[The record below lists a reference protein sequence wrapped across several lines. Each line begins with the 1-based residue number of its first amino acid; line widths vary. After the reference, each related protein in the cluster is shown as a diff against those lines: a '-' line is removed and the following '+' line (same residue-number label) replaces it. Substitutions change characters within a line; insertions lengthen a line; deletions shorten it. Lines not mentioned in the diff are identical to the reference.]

1 MNASVAVGNTK
12 KLFEILKT
20 GGGETH
26 PWRHERLSFLM
37 QNPFGRRQKAAM
49 EFIVAENT

>member
-12 KLFEILKT
+12 KLFEILKL
-20 GGGETH
+20 GEGD
-26 PWRHERLSFLM
+26 ERLSFLM